1 MVTYFVCSCLFDIII
16 AINCDDIDEL
26 MKFLSVNYLIVESDG
41 TFYIACKDSIDFYS
55 EYVKEDCDTC
65 FNSDEPIS
73 CLDLICYGFEDS
85 CSLCEKIILDFFSDH
100 LCKIEK

>member
-41 TFYIACKDSIDFYS
+41 TF
-55 EYVKEDCDTC
+55 
-65 FNSDEPIS
+65 
-73 CLDLICYGFEDS
+73 
-85 CSLCEKIILDFFSDH
+85 
-100 LCKIEK
+100 